1 MCVCVCFCLVFQYF
15 ILFVNSVLNTVV
27 TAVRIFSLSM
37 SLYFKL
43 TQYFNSITVVV
54 FVVCVCVF
62 LFVFQ
67 YLILFVNSVLNT
79 VVTAADIFT

>member
-1 MCVCVCFCLVFQYF
+1 MCFFLFVFQYF

-43 TQYFNSITVVV
+43 PQYFNSITVVLC
-54 FVVCVCVF
+54 VCVCVCF
-62 LFVFQ
+62 CLVFQ
-67 YLILFVNSVLNT
+67 YFILFVNSVLNT